1 MYYLH
6 RFSVYVANYTFLTI
20 RKIVRWMLYNKTVDA
35 YCKNQ
40 TENISIPNGQHAELL
55 LSSVTENIIIAKSPK
70 ILII

>member
-1 MYYLH
+1 
-6 RFSVYVANYTFLTI
+6 
-20 RKIVRWMLYNKTVDA
+20 MLYNKTVDA